1 MKKVVFITGASR
13 GIGLAVA
20 ERFAR
25 EGNIVYGCS
34 RSGFNHSLIHSIIL
48 DINYA
53 EEVQKVINRII
64 DAHGKIDVIINNA
77 GFDLYSSF
85 EGTSDHDFRVQMETN
100 FFGTLN
106 VVRAVLPY
114 MKTQRSGKIINL
126 SSIGGVM
133 AIPYNSAYS
142 ASKFALEGFF
152 ESLRFE
158 LHRFNIR
165 VVLIEPEAVKTTSLH
180 QSIKTSD
187 QETDEHKEI
196 VNNLV
201 KKMKEDGEKKGVST
215 NAVVKVVIKAASIE
229 QPKLRYPVGG
239 LVRFVPLMKLLFP
252 QKLLFKFLYQRFIG
266 SK

>member
-34 RSGFNHSLIHSIIL
+34 RSNFNHSLFHSVTL
-48 DINYA
+48 DINQA
-53 EEVQKVINRII
+53 LDVQKVINTIV
-64 DAHGKIDVIINNA
+64 DTHGKIDVIINNA
-77 GFDLYSSF
+77 GFDLYGSF
-85 EGTSDHDFRVQMETN
+85 EGTSDHEFRTQMETN

-114 MKTQRSGKIINL
+114 MKTQKSGKIINL
-126 SSIGGVM
+126 SSIGGLM

-158 LHRFNIR
+158 LHRFNIH
-165 VVLIEPEAVKTTSLH
+165 VVLIEPQSVKTTSLH
-180 QSIKTSD
+180 QSIRTSNY
-187 QETDEHKEI
+187 ETLDHKEF
-196 VNNLV
+196 VDNLV

-215 NAVVKVVIKAASIE
+215 NAVVNMVLKAVSLE
-229 QPKLRYPVGG
+229 QPKLRYPIGG
-239 LVRFVPLMKLLFP
+239 LVRFVPLMKLLLP
-252 QKLLFKFLYQRFIG
+252 QKLLFKFLNQRFIK